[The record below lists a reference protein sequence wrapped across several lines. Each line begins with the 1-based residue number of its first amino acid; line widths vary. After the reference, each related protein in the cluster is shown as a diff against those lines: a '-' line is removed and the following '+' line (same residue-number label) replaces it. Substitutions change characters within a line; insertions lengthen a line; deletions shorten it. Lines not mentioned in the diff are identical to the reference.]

1 MKSLLVFE
9 RKKFWRKSTIF
20 TIIFFAIILSL
31 SVLLLQY
38 QNLKSV
44 QEYKENLSMESFEI
58 ENRVKS
64 LKNQIYMT
72 EDAIKEEMANKNAD
86 EEFIEQLNEQK
97 EELLKTLDIYEKLL
111 EYDKE
116 LQRNY
121 DKPERLSIEIK
132 RRKFQLDNFE
142 LISKNSYILVDVS
155 EKQLTQDLNRL
166 KYLRDNNIVPLESPF
181 EATGQNFLLL
191 QIQYPFSLI
200 WAILLILLFY
210 DMYSLDF
217 ETGAYKSLYTK
228 EYRRNKIF
236 NSKCLFSILNALVI
250 SIILLGMSTIV
261 ATLVNGFGSTIYPV
275 EYGETSMVPWSSA
288 ITQMTPA
295 IILGIVFTISLTLLL
310 SQIFKN
316 GANIII
322 IMISLFIMDYSFR
335 EVFLEQSLFWRIWPF
350 SFLNLKAVFSN
361 KNVMYLGMIL
371 LLLNILINLIGK
383 RFLENS
389 DM

>member
-31 SVLLLQY
+31 SVLLLGY

-44 QEYKENLSMESFEI
+44 REYKENLSMESFQI
-58 ENRVKS
+58 ENKVKS
-64 LKNQIYMT
+64 LKIQIYMT
-72 EDAIKEEMANKNAD
+72 EDAIKEEMANENAD

-97 EELLKTLDIYEKLL
+97 EKSLKILDIYEKLL

-132 RRKFQLDNFE
+132 RTKFVLDNFE
-142 LISKNSYILVDVS
+142 LITKSSNVLDVS

-361 KNVMYLGMIL
+361 KNVMHFGMIL

>member
-20 TIIFFAIILSL
+20 TMIFFAIILSL
-31 SVLLLQY
+31 SVFLLQY

-44 QEYKENLSMESFEI
+44 QEYKKNLSMESFQI
-58 ENRVKS
+58 ENKVKS
-64 LKNQIYMT
+64 LKIQIYMT
-72 EDAIKEEMANKNAD
+72 EDAIKEEMANENAD
-86 EEFIEQLNEQK
+86 EEFLEQLNEQK

-121 DKPERLSIEIK
+121 DKPERLSIDIK
-132 RRKFQLDNFE
+132 RIKFVLDNFE
-142 LISKNSYILVDVS
+142 LITKSSYVLDVS

-191 QIQYPFSLI
+191 QTKYPFSLI
-200 WAILLILLFY
+200 WTILLILLFY

-228 EYRRNKIF
+228 EYGRNKIF

-261 ATLVNGFGSTIYPV
+261 ATLVNGLASTIYPV

-335 EVFLEQSLFWRIWPF
+335 EVFLEQSLFWKIWPF

-361 KNVMYLGMIL
+361 KNVMHLGMIL

>member
-20 TIIFFAIILSL
+20 TMIFFAIILSL
-31 SVLLLQY
+31 SVFLLQY

-121 DKPERLSIEIK
+121 DKPERLSIDIK
-132 RRKFQLDNFE
+132 RIKFVLDNFE
-142 LISKNSYILVDVS
+142 LITKSSYVLDVS

-322 IMISLFIMDYSFR
+322 IMISLFIMDYFPKTLMYW
-335 EVFLEQSLFWRIWPF
+335 FLYYPTFQ
-350 SFLNLKAVFSN
+350 K
-361 KNVMYLGMIL
+361 Y
-371 LLLNILINLIGK
+371 
-383 RFLENS
+383 
-389 DM
+389 

>member
-31 SVLLLQY
+31 SVLLLGY

-44 QEYKENLSMESFEI
+44 REYKENLSMESFQI
-58 ENRVKS
+58 ENKVKS
-64 LKNQIYMT
+64 LKIQIYMT
-72 EDAIKEEMANKNAD
+72 EDAIKEEMANENAD

-97 EELLKTLDIYEKLL
+97 EKSLKILDIYEKLL

-132 RRKFQLDNFE
+132 RTKFVLDNFE
-142 LISKNSYILVDVS
+142 LITKSSNVLDVS

-361 KNVMYLGMIL
+361 KNFMYLGMIL